1 MANHFGVKVAVSL
14 NDAAKQGESLRK
26 EIQSALNSS
35 TKSNPITV
43 KDVTLNV
50 PKNLRSSIQKELDGQ
65 TKANPIQIKH
75 VSASFSKSDI
85 SAITK
90 SLASSINGKELTVK
104 IASIDATSA
113 VENLRKQLT
122 TMLSGLSI
130 GGLKEFVG
138 TDGINKAVL
147 QSAEKTQK
155 ALEEAQ
161 TALAQ
166 RAASKAAN
174 NSTLNSLSKQVNKVY
189 GNIDVKS
196 TTKERVAELANEM
209 SALNTLIEKAKTT
222 EGEAQDQAIRD
233 ITERVAAYQKEAS
246 SIREAADAAKLLK
259 AQQGQRGKQ
268 DMLADVNSEGLTGLR
283 QRIDLAKQSLESL
296 SNVDV
301 RGKIGGNIDELSA
314 SLERIQTLS
323 AEAQTAAIKE
333 ANTTLSAITKQ
344 IVAAANAQK
353 AADTASRNQ
362 ANKQTKSQ
370 SDADAIIGSL
380 KTRIAEVRTQIDE
393 LNKLGGDGSA
403 LETSLADIEAR
414 LKGIADA
421 SGVARTELKKSL
433 QTEINQVGKEV
444 SEAISSTPNVE
455 ALKIY
460 EAQLKELKSDA
471 GKISD
476 DAAKKAE
483 ITAIQEQI
491 DAVNRLKEANA
502 EQINAEV
509 DGIRDAIDA
518 RRDSVNGILE
528 QQKAEK
534 EASEALTRSKK
545 ASSML
550 SEIKTWTESNTTA
563 AKKYRETIEGLTSA
577 LQKGGSLSKEEL
589 KQIETQWAG
598 VKNAAVQAGVT
609 GRSVLDTLIDGWKR
623 FGGWSIVTKS
633 MMNVVNTLKQMLQ
646 AVRDVD
652 SAMTEL
658 KKVTDL
664 SAASYEKFK
673 QQAASSAI
681 KTGASLSDTINATAD
696 FSRLGYNINES
707 AQLAE
712 AALIYKNVGD
722 GISDISESTES
733 LISTL
738 KAFDIEA
745 SKSKLIVDE
754 FNEVGNRFSI
764 SSSGIGEALIRSA
777 AALASAG
784 NSLEES
790 IGLVTAMNAVVQN
803 PDSVGTA
810 LKTVSMYLRASKT
823 DAEAAGIATDGMA
836 ESVSKL
842 RDSLLS
848 LTGVDI
854 MKDKDTYK
862 NTYESIKELSAVWK
876 SLSDITQANVLEQLG
891 GKRNANVVA
900 ALLNNFEDA
909 EAAMKAAQN
918 AAGSATA
925 ENEKYLDSIN
935 GKLQKTQALFQSISS
950 EAINSDLVKFLLDVG
965 NGLMSIVDFLAKANA
980 LLPSI
985 VMAVGAL
992 YTHANQKKAASA
1004 VEQILFTNGLGVDD
1018 DTISVLKN
1026 AMTSLTDIQKQYAI
1040 QLLSSAAES
1049 GNFSG
1054 AVGDQIEAIKKAQE
1068 AMASAGAGT
1077 LKFGFSLSTLK
1088 QTLLATISTVPG
1100 MILAVTAIYGTIKNI
1115 VSWSEQRQQ
1124 EQIDKANELQKAYG
1138 DLNNTYKSN
1147 VKTLN
1152 GLRAEYSKLAKGIGD
1167 QGQNVGLT
1175 ADEYERYWEIVD
1187 QIVDI
1192 SPDVVSGYDS
1202 ERHAILDY
1210 KDAIDQ
1216 AIDAQDKLRS
1226 AKIEQMKADAPDYFK
1241 GKTAE
1246 YKDTSIS
1253 DIETILPDYINNMFR
1268 HGSDGTISESGFI
1281 DRFKQSGYDI
1291 DFSKSFGTTIL
1302 QSTAK
1307 DILDNVSAFINVLK
1321 DINKDVRVVGTDAL
1335 GIQYGLTDKAI
1346 TNLES
1351 SLMAAA
1357 QTYQT
1362 SRQILSDE
1370 ADYLVAIIRE
1380 DTATKTQYASLP
1392 NDLAVV
1398 YQKTLASQLE
1408 GVKNYA
1414 DAKDIADS
1422 LLRDFVSQIDN
1433 DDFRQM
1439 EWNATKLKNG
1449 EMEIEEYNA
1458 ELEAYI
1464 QNLRE
1469 AGRVEI
1475 ADSVEQ
1481 YFRQQTSEIGKATNA
1496 VNAYKVAV
1504 SSVPNGIA
1512 KAYKSLSSG
1521 QSIANQAIAEMVA
1534 TGGISASTLSSIA
1547 GELGE
1552 GESITDYID
1561 MENGALKL
1569 NIGLWN
1575 QKHVAQQTNAD
1586 MDVIRANLEELNGIN
1601 KTIEAIWGGDKK
1613 MAEEAGRLMNVRSG
1627 FLETNSPRA
1636 TQEDLVK
1643 KGHAYVGNGAASS
1656 YAKTVTIGR
1665 DGADFEYDKD
1675 MVITVSYVMPDG
1687 SVLSDDELDGYIQNQ
1702 INLANYTGSDLEAMF
1717 KIPGTKNPVM
1727 DITKVTDAYGG
1738 LDQAVIQAE
1747 RDLKRFQLIQGAA
1760 LGQVDGSALNE
1771 AYAANEAAIDR
1782 ETKMLAM
1789 YENALGAASQVGGT
1803 EYFKNTVSQID
1814 AIGSSSK
1821 NLLDALEKTKE
1832 GTKLTADEL
1841 RSLATEY
1848 PDLLKSGIFDAD
1860 SASAQA
1866 AIIQE
1871 SVDGI
1876 TDSIHTLI
1884 DDALTELVEKQDGL
1898 MKEAKVD
1905 AAEYASAMQQLY
1917 GIGGTVDLSKR
1928 PKISG
1933 DKMTAAG
1940 WGEYVDPES
1949 ISTVLSNTYGSA
1961 EEGYMIALTPIT
1973 PEGDEILSPEDL
1985 DAYFDHLIA
1994 GVEDG
1999 KTIEELDTK
2008 HLVLSSMFGSE
2019 EELAPYQSWFDA
2031 FGEGL
2036 HQMQEAYYAA
2046 LDSGEDVTA
2055 KVATDESQALQP
2067 VIDFFTSLAGLSA
2080 EAIFNTNKQETAV
2093 KSLADSYAAVQ
2104 SAQSGA
2110 SIYINAPLSYDDYEN
2125 LIAINAEYADAVEY
2139 QNGVMTVNAQKYN
2152 EITQKIVDQTRA
2164 QAEAEAQAIINSKRY
2179 EDLNDR
2185 YDELSEAE
2193 HTELELL
2200 NAKIKGYVLLAN
2212 NLDNVTVALN
2222 RFKNASGDANTDEY
2236 STGKAAVDM
2245 INNVLYNKKSELY
2258 GHVGNAKYQEAI
2270 KLLISPEIE
2279 VDSKEFKAQM
2289 KKLTKYFTGDDM
2301 GTEAFY
2307 NDLVKN
2313 GFFDQK
2319 TKEFIGDLD
2328 SVADKLNISKDA
2340 ARLLF
2345 EQLNEH
2351 FDEEHK
2357 IKIDFE
2363 DDGADEGADAIDGMS
2378 KAADEAQPSL
2388 DEMLTTFQNIET
2400 VYGALKDAVINIKT
2414 SSAYNGISNLASAMD
2429 HVLASM
2435 TEIRRLGS
2443 IEVSADFSGGGRGS
2457 TTPPRLGDLL
2467 GGKRVS
2473 GNAAAGGSSDADG
2486 KTLVGELG
2494 REIVVD
2500 PMSGKWRTVGDRGA
2514 EFVNLPKGA
2523 IVFNAEETRQLLGS
2537 AGYRASGN
2545 AMASGSPSTLKKLLN
2560 GVFNGVF
2567 GSKTNAAMN
2576 TVSNTVSSKI
2586 KQGLEIISGGGGQL
2600 PSFSS
2605 SKKSSGSGKSSGGK
2619 SSSEKELT
2627 VLEEIEKKYE
2637 EINNQSEHLIEHQEY
2652 LYKVSD
2658 HAMDFKGMQASLQ
2671 EQIRLYRVMMDD
2683 AQKAVNEMI
2692 ANGATDTDEELQN
2705 MERVYWDAYDN
2716 LYSKLDELNK
2726 LYVDG
2731 LNDKIDGIQS
2741 AYKNLHTAADEFNKS
2756 GTISVDT
2763 FQSLVD
2769 GGVQYLSLLNK
2780 VGDKYVINE
2789 EGIQRMVAAQKSQL
2803 AMESALS
2810 YIGQIRNALNENQT
2824 NTLKNLVDLSNDVS
2838 DATWSYVYAQA
2849 AALKGLGLSDQ
2860 QYSRVVENIKALQA
2874 IANTVTGSLSD
2885 SEDDISKSYTEQG
2898 DALDEILSLTKD
2910 LIKQETQDR
2919 IDAINDKIDG
2929 YQKILDL
2936 KKESLKTSKDENEY
2950 AKNIAEKTKEMA
2962 QIQAK
2967 MDQLSLDTSR
2977 EAQAKRAELADQFT
2991 KLQEEL
2997 AKLQGDHSYDAQVDA
3012 LDKEGDAYK
3021 ESRQEEID
3029 KLNNSISSAEKLYQL
3044 AIDRLKNGWS
3054 TLYDDLIAWNTE
3066 AGNSLNSEITESWEK
3081 ALEAVKK
3088 YGSYVEAVA
3097 GIKANKEGLEGTNT
3111 IVTDTSKLPKY
3122 HGGGVVDS
3130 RGAINEDEVVAVLN
3144 KGEGVLDKTGLSS
3157 AMQLVDLGAYFADK
3171 LGVAVSGIR
3180 AVIDGASLFPVLD
3193 AISGSR
3199 VTELK
3204 EAQTAQSP
3212 IVFSPN
3218 VEVSISHNG
3227 EMSDSDAE
3235 RYGREIADTALDRF
3249 YRAFTAKGIS
3259 PSVGKRLKP

>member
-14 NDAAKQGESLRK
+14 NDAAKQGENLRK

-90 SLASSINGKELTVK
+90 SLANSINGKELTVK
-104 IASIDATSA
+104 IANIDATSA

-161 TALAQ
+161 NALAQ
-166 RAASKAAN
+166 RAASRAAN
-174 NSTLNSLSKQVNKVY
+174 NNTLNSLSKQVNKAY

-209 SALNTLIEKAKTT
+209 NALNTLIEKAKTT

-246 SIREAADAAKLLK
+246 SIREAAEAAKMLK
-259 AQQGQRGKQ
+259 AQQGQQGKQ
-268 DMLADVNSEGLTGLR
+268 DVLADVNSEGLTGLR

-323 AEAQTAAIKE
+323 AEAQNAAIKE

-476 DAAKKAE
+476 DATKKAE
-483 ITAIQEQI
+483 IAAIQEQI
-491 DAVNRLKEANA
+491 DAVSRLKEANA

-534 EASEALTRSKK
+534 EASEALTRTKK
-545 ASSML
+545 ASSLL

-609 GRSVLDTLIDGWKR
+609 GRSVSDTLIDGWKR

-754 FNEVGNRFSI
+754 FNETGNRFAI
-764 SSSGIGEALIRSA
+764 SSKGVGDALIRSA

-862 NTYESIKELSAVWK
+862 NTYEIIKELSAVWG

-900 ALLNNFEDA
+900 ALLNNFKDA

-985 VMAVGAL
+985 VMAVGTL

-1026 AMTSLTDIQKQYAI
+1026 AMTSLTDVQKQYAI
-1040 QLLSSAAES
+1040 QLLSGVAES

-1054 AVGDQIEAIKKAQE
+1054 AVSDQIEAIKKAQE

-1100 MILAVTAIYGTIKNI
+1100 MILAVTAIYGAIKNLA
-1115 VSWSEQRQQ
+1115 SWLKQLQQ

-1152 GLRAEYSKLAKGIGD
+1152 GLRSEYSKLAKGIGD
-1167 QGQNVGLT
+1167 QGENVGLT

-1192 SPDVVSGYDS
+1192 SPDVASGYDS

-1241 GKTAE
+1241 GKKAE
-1246 YKDTSIS
+1246 YKQSK
-1253 DIETILPDYINNMFR
+1253 
-1268 HGSDGTISESGFI
+1268 I
-1281 DRFKQSGYDI
+1281 DLRDSAYLATDALYEVLNKARYAGMSLEELQGIFAQSGYQIKKDAPSGI
-1291 DFSKSFGTTIL
+1291 ANVFASSEGLKLLGDNANNFIAILKYVDEKTKELFGDNDGYDGADFTEAESRIL
-1302 QSTAK
+1302 
-1307 DILDNVSAFINVLK
+1307 
-1321 DINKDVRVVGTDAL
+1321 
-1335 GIQYGLTDKAI
+1335 AI
-1346 TNLES
+1346 AEAYN
-1351 SLMAAA
+1351 A
-1357 QTYQT
+1357 
-1362 SRQILSDE
+1362 SRNILSEE
-1370 ADYLVAIIRE
+1370 ADYLINIIRE
-1380 DTATKTQYASLP
+1380 DESTKTKYASLP
-1392 NDLAVV
+1392 NDMAVL
-1398 YQKTLASQLE
+1398 YQNELSSRLE
-1408 GVKNYA
+1408 GIKNYA
-1414 DAKDIADS
+1414 DAKVIADS
-1422 LLRDFVSQIDN
+1422 LLGDFVSQLDN
-1433 DDFRQM
+1433 EDFRQM

-1449 EMEIEEYNA
+1449 EITIEEYNA
-1458 ELEAYI
+1458 ALGKYI
-1464 QNLRE
+1464 QNLKD
-1469 AGRVEI
+1469 ADRVEM

-1481 YFRQQTSEIGKATNA
+1481 YFRQQTNEIGKATNA

-1504 SSVPNGIA
+1504 GSVPNGIA

-1534 TGGISASTLSSIA
+1534 TGGISASTLSSIV

-1552 GESITDYID
+1552 GESITDYIYKD
-1561 MENGALKL
+1561 IESENGALQL
-1569 NIGLWN
+1569 NIKLWN

-1586 MDVIRANLEELNGIN
+1586 MDVIRANLEELNGMN
-1601 KTIEAIWGGDKK
+1601 QTIKAIQGGKGT
-1613 MAEEAGRLMNVRSG
+1613 MVEEAGRLMNVRSG
-1627 FLETNSPRA
+1627 LFETDSPRA
-1636 TQEDLVK
+1636 TQEDLAK

-1665 DGADFEYDKD
+1665 EGADFEYDRD

-1687 SVLSDDELDGYIQNQ
+1687 SVLSDDELNDYIQGQ
-1702 INLANYTGSDLEAMF
+1702 IENARNNHIDLETQF
-1717 KIPGTKNPVM
+1717 NLSSGLDDISPVM
-1727 DITKVTDAYGG
+1727 DITDAYDG
-1738 LDQAVIQAE
+1738 LDQAVVKAE
-1747 RDLKRFQLIQGAA
+1747 RDLKRFQLIQSAA
-1760 LGQVDGSALNE
+1760 LGQVDDSALGE
-1771 AYAANEAAIDR
+1771 AYDANKSAIDR
-1782 ETKMLAM
+1782 ETEMLAM

-1803 EYFKNTVSQID
+1803 EYFKNTVAQID

-1832 GTKLTADEL
+1832 GTMLTGDEL

-1848 PDLLKSGIFDAD
+1848 FGLLDSGIFYAD
-1860 SASAQA
+1860 SAAAQA

-1871 SVDGI
+1871 SVDGV
-1876 TDSIHTLI
+1876 TDSIHTFVGEVLKELREV
-1884 DDALTELVEKQDGL
+1884 DDP
-1898 MKEAKVD
+1898 
-1905 AAEYASAMQQLY
+1905 
-1917 GIGGTVDLSKR
+1917 SK
-1928 PKISG
+1928 
-1933 DKMTAAG
+1933 
-1940 WGEYVDPES
+1940 
-1949 ISTVLSNTYGSA
+1949 
-1961 EEGYMIALTPIT
+1961 
-1973 PEGDEILSPEDL
+1973 
-1985 DAYFDHLIA
+1985 
-1994 GVEDG
+1994 
-1999 KTIEELDTK
+1999 
-2008 HLVLSSMFGSE
+2008 
-2019 EELAPYQSWFDA
+2019 
-2031 FGEGL
+2031 
-2036 HQMQEAYYAA
+2036 
-2046 LDSGEDVTA
+2046 
-2055 KVATDESQALQP
+2055 SQALQP
-2067 VIDFFTSLAGLSA
+2067 MIDFLESLSNLSA
-2080 EAIFNTNKQETAV
+2080 EEIFNTSEQAEAV

-2110 SIYINAPLSYDDYEN
+2110 STYINAPLSYDDYEN
-2125 LIAINAEYADAVEY
+2125 LIAINAKYADAVEY
-2139 QNGVMTVNAQKYN
+2139 QNGVMTVNAEKYN
-2152 EITQKIVDQTRA
+2152 KITQEIVNHTRA
-2164 QAEAEAQAIINSKRY
+2164 QAEEEAQAIINSDRY

-2185 YDELSEAE
+2185 YDNLSAAE
-2193 HTELELL
+2193 RTELELL

-2245 INNVLYNKKSELY
+2245 INNVLYNKESELY
-2258 GHVGNAKYQEAI
+2258 GHIGNAKYQEAI
-2270 KLLISPEIE
+2270 KLMISPEIMMDE
-2279 VDSKEFKAQM
+2279 KAVKAQM
-2289 KKLTKYFTGDDM
+2289 KKLTKYFTGDDV

-2313 GFFDQK
+2313 GFLDQQ
-2319 TKEFIGDLD
+2319 TKKFIGDLD

-2363 DDGADEGADAIDGMS
+2363 DDGADKSAKVINGINEAT
-2378 KAADEAQPSL
+2378 DEAQPSL
-2388 DEMLTTFQNIET
+2388 DEMLATFQNIET
-2400 VYGALKDAVINIKT
+2400 VYDALKDAVINIKT

-2429 HVLASM
+2429 HVLSSM

-2523 IVFNAEETRQLLGS
+2523 IVFNAEETRRLLGS
-2537 AGYRASGN
+2537 DGYRASGN
-2545 AMASGSPSTLKKLLN
+2545 AMASGSSSTLKKLM
-2560 GVFNGVF
+2560 NGVF
-2567 GSKTNAAMN
+2567 GA
-2576 TVSNTVSSKI
+2576 VSSKV
-2586 KQGLEIISGGGGQL
+2586 KRGLEIISGGGQL

-2619 SSSEKELT
+2619 SGSEKELT

-2716 LYSKLDELNK
+2716 LYSKLDELNQ

-2874 IANTVTGSLSD
+2874 IANTVTGNLAD
-2885 SEDDISKSYTEQG
+2885 SEDDISKSYTDQG

-2919 IDAINDKIDG
+2919 IDAINDEIDG

-2977 EAQAKRAELADQFT
+2977 EAQAKRAELTDQFT

-3021 ESRQEEID
+3021 EGRQEEID

-3054 TLYDDLIAWNTE
+3054 TLYDDLIAWNTK

-3097 GIKANKEGLEGTNT
+3097 GIKANKKSSEGTNT

-3157 AMQLVDLGAYFADK
+3157 AMQLVDLGTYFADK

-3180 AVIDGASLFPVLD
+3180 AVINGASLSPVLD

-3199 VTELK
+3199 ITELK
-3204 EAQTAQSP
+3204 EAQAAQPP

-3218 VEVSISHNG
+3218 VEVSITHNG
-3227 EMSDSDAE
+3227 GMSDADAK
-3235 RYGREIADTALDRF
+3235 RYGETA
-3249 YRAFTAKGIS
+3249 ATAAIDKLYDSFGRMGVRGAN
-3259 PSVGKRLKP
+3259 SVRLKK

>member
-26 EIQSALNSS
+26 EIQSALNNS

-90 SLASSINGKELTVK
+90 SLANSINGKELTVK

-166 RAASKAAN
+166 RAASRAAN
-174 NSTLNSLSKQVNKVY
+174 NSTLNSLSKQVNKAY

-209 SALNTLIEKAKTT
+209 NALNTLIEKAKTA

-233 ITERVAAYQKEAS
+233 ITDRVAAYQKEAS

-259 AQQGQRGKQ
+259 AQQGQQGKQ
-268 DMLADVNSEGLTGLR
+268 DVLAGVNSEGLTGLR

-393 LNKLGGDGSA
+393 LNKLGGNGSA

-421 SGVARTELKKSL
+421 SGMARTELKKSL

-460 EAQLKELKSDA
+460 EAQLKELKSDV

-476 DAAKKAE
+476 DATKKAE
-483 ITAIQEQI
+483 IAAIQEQI
-491 DAVNRLKEANA
+491 DAVSRLKEANA

-518 RRDSVNGILE
+518 RRDSINGILE

-545 ASSML
+545 ASSLL

-609 GRSVLDTLIDGWKR
+609 GRSVSDTLIDGWKR

-754 FNEVGNRFSI
+754 FNEVGNRFSV

-862 NTYESIKELSAVWK
+862 NTYEIIKELSAVWK

-909 EAAMKAAQN
+909 GAAMKAAQN

-965 NGLMSIVDFLAKANA
+965 NGLMSIVDFMAKANM

-985 VMAVGAL
+985 VAAVGAL

-1026 AMTSLTDIQKQYAI
+1026 AMTSLTDVQKQYAI
-1040 QLLSSAAES
+1040 QLLNSVAES

-1054 AVGDQIEAIKKAQE
+1054 AVSDQIEAIKKAQE

-1088 QTLLATISTVPG
+1088 QTLLATLDTVPG
-1100 MILAVTAIYGTIKNI
+1100 VILAVTAIYSAVKNI
-1115 VSWSEQRQQ
+1115 ISFVNQLQQ

-1138 DLNNTYKSN
+1138 DLNSTYKSN

-1152 GLRAEYSKLAKGIGD
+1152 GLRAEYSKLAKGIGV

-1192 SPDVVSGYDS
+1192 SPGVVNGYDS

-1210 KDAIDQ
+1210 KAAIDQ
-1216 AIDAQDKLRS
+1216 AIKAQDDLRA
-1226 AKIEQMKADAPDYFK
+1226 AKIEQMKVDGSDFFK
-1241 GKTAE
+1241 GKNEE
-1246 YKDTSIS
+1246 YKLPFIDRYTGWLTGRGSTIASSAIS

-1268 HGSDGTISESGFI
+1268 HGSEGTISESDFI
-1281 DRFKQSGYDI
+1281 NQFKQSGYDI

-1302 QSTAK
+1302 ESTAE
-1307 DILDNVSAFINVLK
+1307 DILGNVSAFINVLK
-1321 DINKDVRVVGTDAL
+1321 DINKDVKAVGTDTL
-1335 GIQYGLTDKAI
+1335 GIQYGLTDEAVI
-1346 TNLES
+1346 NLES
-1351 SLMAAA
+1351 SLMEAA

-1370 ADYLVAIIRE
+1370 ADYLVTIIRE
-1380 DTATKTQYASLP
+1380 DTATKTQYASLS
-1392 NDLAVV
+1392 NDLAAA
-1398 YQKTLASQLE
+1398 YQKTLASKLNGNQS
-1408 GVKNYA
+1408 YA
-1414 DAKDIADS
+1414 EAESIAYDLLDKYASLVGSKDYQDM
-1422 LLRDFVSQIDN
+1422 Q
-1433 DDFRQM
+1433 
-1439 EWNATKLKNG
+1439 WNAIRLKNG
-1449 EMEIEEYNA
+1449 EISLDEYNA
-1458 ELEAYI
+1458 SLDACI
-1464 QNLRE
+1464 QNLKD
-1469 AGRVEI
+1469 AGQVEI
-1475 ADSVEQ
+1475 ADDVEQ
-1481 YFRQQTSEIGKATNA
+1481 SFRQQTNEIGKATNA

-1521 QSIANQAIAEMVA
+1521 QNIANQAIAETVA

-1552 GESITDYID
+1552 GESITDYIY

-1586 MDVIRANLEELNGIN
+1586 MDVIRANLEELNGMN
-1601 KTIEAIWGGDKK
+1601 QTIKAIQGGKGT
-1613 MAEEAGRLMNVRSG
+1613 MVEEAGRLMNVRSG
-1627 FLETNSPRA
+1627 LFETDSPRA
-1636 TQEDLVK
+1636 TQEDLAK
-1643 KGHAYVGNGAASS
+1643 KGHAYAGNGAASS

-1665 DGADFEYDKD
+1665 EGADFEYDKD

-1687 SVLSDDELDGYIQNQ
+1687 SVLSDDELNDYIQGK
-1702 INLANYTGSDLEAMF
+1702 IETAKTSHIDLGELFGISSDVDDVS
-1717 KIPGTKNPVM
+1717 PVM
-1727 DITKVTDAYGG
+1727 DITDAYDG

-1760 LGQVDGSALNE
+1760 LGRVDNVALEE
-1771 AYAANEAAIDR
+1771 AHAANKAAIDR
-1782 ETKMLAM
+1782 ETEMLAM

-1832 GTKLTADEL
+1832 GTMLTGDEL
-1841 RSLATEY
+1841 RSLAGEY
-1848 PDLLKSGIFDAD
+1848 TGLLTSGIFDAD
-1860 SASAQA
+1860 SAAAQA

-1884 DDALTELVEKQDGL
+1884 DDVLTELGEKQDGL
-1898 MKEAKVD
+1898 MREAKVD
-1905 AAEYASAMQQLY
+1905 ATEYASVMQQLY
-1917 GIGGTVDLSKR
+1917 GIGGTVSLSKR
-1928 PKISG
+1928 PQISG

-1940 WGEYVDPES
+1940 WGEYVEPDS

-1961 EEGYMIALTPIT
+1961 KEGYMIALTPIT
-1973 PEGDEILSPEDL
+1973 PEGEEILSPEDL
-1985 DAYFDHLIA
+1985 DA
-1994 GVEDG
+1994 
-1999 KTIEELDTK
+1999 
-2008 HLVLSSMFGSE
+2008 
-2019 EELAPYQSWFDA
+2019 
-2031 FGEGL
+2031 
-2036 HQMQEAYYAA
+2036 
-2046 LDSGEDVTA
+2046 
-2055 KVATDESQALQP
+2055 
-2067 VIDFFTSLAGLSA
+2067 
-2080 EAIFNTNKQETAV
+2080 
-2093 KSLADSYAAVQ
+2093 
-2104 SAQSGA
+2104 
-2110 SIYINAPLSYDDYEN
+2110 
-2125 LIAINAEYADAVEY
+2125 
-2139 QNGVMTVNAQKYN
+2139 
-2152 EITQKIVDQTRA
+2152 
-2164 QAEAEAQAIINSKRY
+2164 
-2179 EDLNDR
+2179 
-2185 YDELSEAE
+2185 
-2193 HTELELL
+2193 
-2200 NAKIKGYVLLAN
+2200 
-2212 NLDNVTVALN
+2212 
-2222 RFKNASGDANTDEY
+2222 
-2236 STGKAAVDM
+2236 
-2245 INNVLYNKKSELY
+2245 
-2258 GHVGNAKYQEAI
+2258 
-2270 KLLISPEIE
+2270 
-2279 VDSKEFKAQM
+2279 
-2289 KKLTKYFTGDDM
+2289 
-2301 GTEAFY
+2301 
-2307 NDLVKN
+2307 
-2313 GFFDQK
+2313 
-2319 TKEFIGDLD
+2319 
-2328 SVADKLNISKDA
+2328 
-2340 ARLLF
+2340 
-2345 EQLNEH
+2345 
-2351 FDEEHK
+2351 
-2357 IKIDFE
+2357 
-2363 DDGADEGADAIDGMS
+2363 
-2378 KAADEAQPSL
+2378 
-2388 DEMLTTFQNIET
+2388 
-2400 VYGALKDAVINIKT
+2400 
-2414 SSAYNGISNLASAMD
+2414 
-2429 HVLASM
+2429 
-2435 TEIRRLGS
+2435 
-2443 IEVSADFSGGGRGS
+2443 
-2457 TTPPRLGDLL
+2457 
-2467 GGKRVS
+2467 
-2473 GNAAAGGSSDADG
+2473 
-2486 KTLVGELG
+2486 
-2494 REIVVD
+2494 
-2500 PMSGKWRTVGDRGA
+2500 
-2514 EFVNLPKGA
+2514 
-2523 IVFNAEETRQLLGS
+2523 
-2537 AGYRASGN
+2537 
-2545 AMASGSPSTLKKLLN
+2545 
-2560 GVFNGVF
+2560 
-2567 GSKTNAAMN
+2567 
-2576 TVSNTVSSKI
+2576 
-2586 KQGLEIISGGGGQL
+2586 
-2600 PSFSS
+2600 
-2605 SKKSSGSGKSSGGK
+2605 
-2619 SSSEKELT
+2619 
-2627 VLEEIEKKYE
+2627 
-2637 EINNQSEHLIEHQEY
+2637 
-2652 LYKVSD
+2652 
-2658 HAMDFKGMQASLQ
+2658 
-2671 EQIRLYRVMMDD
+2671 
-2683 AQKAVNEMI
+2683 
-2692 ANGATDTDEELQN
+2692 
-2705 MERVYWDAYDN
+2705 
-2716 LYSKLDELNK
+2716 
-2726 LYVDG
+2726 
-2731 LNDKIDGIQS
+2731 
-2741 AYKNLHTAADEFNKS
+2741 
-2756 GTISVDT
+2756 
-2763 FQSLVD
+2763 
-2769 GGVQYLSLLNK
+2769 
-2780 VGDKYVINE
+2780 
-2789 EGIQRMVAAQKSQL
+2789 
-2803 AMESALS
+2803 
-2810 YIGQIRNALNENQT
+2810 
-2824 NTLKNLVDLSNDVS
+2824 
-2838 DATWSYVYAQA
+2838 
-2849 AALKGLGLSDQ
+2849 
-2860 QYSRVVENIKALQA
+2860 
-2874 IANTVTGSLSD
+2874 
-2885 SEDDISKSYTEQG
+2885 
-2898 DALDEILSLTKD
+2898 
-2910 LIKQETQDR
+2910 
-2919 IDAINDKIDG
+2919 
-2929 YQKILDL
+2929 
-2936 KKESLKTSKDENEY
+2936 
-2950 AKNIAEKTKEMA
+2950 
-2962 QIQAK
+2962 
-2967 MDQLSLDTSR
+2967 
-2977 EAQAKRAELADQFT
+2977 
-2991 KLQEEL
+2991 
-2997 AKLQGDHSYDAQVDA
+2997 
-3012 LDKEGDAYK
+3012 
-3021 ESRQEEID
+3021 
-3029 KLNNSISSAEKLYQL
+3029 
-3044 AIDRLKNGWS
+3044 
-3054 TLYDDLIAWNTE
+3054 
-3066 AGNSLNSEITESWEK
+3066 
-3081 ALEAVKK
+3081 
-3088 YGSYVEAVA
+3088 
-3097 GIKANKEGLEGTNT
+3097 
-3111 IVTDTSKLPKY
+3111 
-3122 HGGGVVDS
+3122 
-3130 RGAINEDEVVAVLN
+3130 
-3144 KGEGVLDKTGLSS
+3144 
-3157 AMQLVDLGAYFADK
+3157 
-3171 LGVAVSGIR
+3171 
-3180 AVIDGASLFPVLD
+3180 
-3193 AISGSR
+3193 
-3199 VTELK
+3199 
-3204 EAQTAQSP
+3204 
-3212 IVFSPN
+3212 
-3218 VEVSISHNG
+3218 
-3227 EMSDSDAE
+3227 
-3235 RYGREIADTALDRF
+3235 
-3249 YRAFTAKGIS
+3249 
-3259 PSVGKRLKP
+3259 